1 MTTLYVESWTQLKK
15 EHNEVYK
22 LVNRIAGYQHYRLN
36 DNLKN
41 NDMEPGHWFLSN
53 NPNFVTPAQWQT
65 ICTRMLSY
73 DTLKL
78 KTLPEVIEGFYY
90 EQRRLVVSTPEGNE
104 TFYIPSGNI
113 MGWMQ
118 GMFMCI
124 SAEGNINT

>member
-1 MTTLYVESWTQLKK
+1 
-15 EHNEVYK
+15 
-22 LVNRIAGYQHYRLN
+22 
-36 DNLKN
+36 
-41 NDMEPGHWFLSN
+41 MEPGHWFLKN
-53 NPNFVTPAQWQT
+53 NPYFVTPSQWQT

-78 KTLPEVIEGFYY
+78 KTLPEVIESFHY

-124 SAEGNINT
+124 SAEGNINI